1 MVHSSTRMM
10 ASYSLWEG
18 FMSMDSQLRDK
29 AEAKIALYGIGV
41 ALALIAVVLSLMYL

>member
-1 MVHSSTRMM
+1 MPS
-10 ASYSLWEG
+10 
-18 FMSMDSQLRDK
+18 DSQPRDE